1 MQCTYTPAI
10 RNPLQIAMRNLR
22 SMPSRLITLIGA
34 IALLAA
40 CASAPPQQAGVTL
53 AVAQI
58 DRGVMVWLPD
68 NILFEFGKADIDERE
83 AAPYLDRIA
92 QLLKD
97 KTNRP
102 IVLEGHSDS
111 VGNDAVNLAL
121 SEKRAQNVRNALLA
135 RGLPADRLTARGY
148 GKSRPLAPNDTELGR
163 KLNRRVELII
173 LGETVEQLS
182 AGEPANAFE
191 AAFDKLRRQLEQPAA
206 LGQK

>member
-1 MQCTYTPAI
+1 
-10 RNPLQIAMRNLR
+10 MRHLR
-22 SMPSRLITLIGA
+22 FLPSRLVMLIGA

-40 CASAPPQQAGVTL
+40 CASPSPPKAGVTL

-68 NILFEFGKADIDERE
+68 NVLFEFGKADIDERE

-102 IVLEGHSDS
+102 VVLEGHSDS
-111 VGNDAVNLAL
+111 VGNDTVNLAL

-163 KLNRRVELII
+163 KLNRRVELIV

-182 AGEPANAFE
+182 AGEPVNAFE
-191 AAFDKLRRQLEQPAA
+191 AAFDKLRRQLEQPSAA
-206 LGQK
+206 GQK

>member
-1 MQCTYTPAI
+1 
-10 RNPLQIAMRNLR
+10 MRHLL
-22 SMPSRLITLIGA
+22 SLPSRLTLIIGA
-34 IALLAA
+34 VALLAA
-40 CASAPPQQAGVTL
+40 CASPPPTKPGVTL

-68 NILFEFGKADIDERE
+68 NVLFEFGKADINEHE

-97 KTNRP
+97 KSARP
-102 IVLEGHSDS
+102 VSLEGHSDS
-111 VGNDAVNLAL
+111 VGNDAANLAL
-121 SEKRAQNVRNALLA
+121 SERRAQNVLNALLA
-135 RGLPADRLTARGY
+135 RGLPADRMTTKGY

-173 LGETVEQLS
+173 LGETVEHLS

-191 AAFDKLRRQLEQPAA
+191 AAFDKLRRQLDQPLAK
-206 LGQK
+206 GQ

>member
-1 MQCTYTPAI
+1 
-10 RNPLQIAMRNLR
+10 MRHLR
-22 SMPSRLITLIGA
+22 FLPSRLVMLIGA

-40 CASAPPQQAGVTL
+40 CASPPPPKAGVTL

-102 IVLEGHSDS
+102 VVLEGHSDS
-111 VGNDAVNLAL
+111 VGNDTVNLAL

-163 KLNRRVELII
+163 KLNRRVELIV

-191 AAFDKLRRQLEQPAA
+191 AAFDKLRRQLEQPSAA
-206 LGQK
+206 GQK

>member
-1 MQCTYTPAI
+1 MQRTYTPAI
-10 RNPLQIAMRNLR
+10 RNSLRIVMRHLH
-22 SMPSRLITLIGA
+22 SISSRLVMLIGA
-34 IALLAA
+34 ITLLAA
-40 CASAPPQQAGVTL
+40 CASAPPPQAGVTL

-102 IVLEGHSDS
+102 VVLEGHSDS

-121 SEKRAQNVRNALLA
+121 SEKRAQNVRNALLS

-163 KLNRRVELII
+163 KLNRRVELIV

-191 AAFDKLRRQLEQPAA
+191 AAFDKLRRQLELPSAS
-206 LGQK
+206 GQK